1 MRKVRDGIRLVE
13 QDGGGWFAQREPP
26 PVPAPQET
34 WNRDHHCRQARRRPS
49 ARAMGEGHGPA
60 GLTEEEWLEQP
71 RQAWEQ
77 TANRALKD
85 MRRSDVRRHVTLPQS
100 WIQRENWE
108 FETHRVIGVDDYIAA
123 LRVQRV
129 ARISAR
135 TTESGTRRSSP
146 LTRRPSFQPG
156 LQVGGCA
163 KNR

>member
-108 FETHRVIGVDDYIAA
+108 FETHRC
-123 LRVQRV
+123 
-129 ARISAR
+129 
-135 TTESGTRRSSP
+135 RSRSP
-146 LTRRPSFQPG
+146 RP
-156 LQVGGCA
+156 VGGEFVGIRHRSIFGSREPGVPREVVA
-163 KNR
+163 MA